1 MSVTQP
7 AASLSLR
14 ELSRRAQGL
23 APGHRACAG
32 CGFPTVIRLLLSVA
46 PDPVV
51 VVNATGCLEVVSTIY
66 PYSAWPV
73 PWMHNAFENAAAT
86 ASGVVAAAQ
95 ALHARGK
102 IPAIPKV
109 VTIGGDG
116 GTYDIGLQSLSGAIE
131 RGHNFLYI
139 CYNNEGYMNTGIQRS
154 SATPQGA
161 RTTTTPV
168 GSRQLGKLQPRKDL
182 TEIIAAHGAPYV
194 AQASISHW
202 GDLAKKLRK
211 ALTASGPTFL
221 NVLTPCQPGWDYP
234 PDQLVEMARLAVE
247 TRYWPLYE
255 VEKGVHRITHV
266 TREPVPLKT
275 WLEKQGRF
283 RHLMADPASIDV
295 LEQWVDANWK
305 RLEGRAGAPHLQ

>member
-1 MSVTQP
+1 MS
-7 AASLSLR
+7 LNLR
-14 ELSRRAQGL
+14 ELSKRSQGL

-32 CGFPTVIRLLLSVA
+32 CGFPMIIRMLLAVA
-46 PDPVV
+46 PGPVV
-51 VVNATGCLEVVSTIY
+51 IVNATGCLEVVSTIY

-73 PWMHNAFENAAAT
+73 PWLHNAFENAAAT
-86 ASGVVAAAQ
+86 ASGVEAATK
-95 ALHARGK
+95 ALHGRGK
-102 IPAIPKV
+102 ISEVPKIIA
-109 VTIGGDG
+109 IGGDG
-116 GTYDIGLQSLSGAIE
+116 GTYDIGLQSLSGAVE

-161 RTTTTPV
+161 WTTTTPV
-168 GSRQLGKLQPRKDL
+168 GPEQSGKPQIRKDL

-202 GDLAKKLRK
+202 GDLGKKLRK
-211 ALTASGPTFL
+211 GLTITGPTFL

-234 PDQLVEMARLAVE
+234 AAQLVEVAELAVE

-255 VEKGVHRITHV
+255 VERGVHRITHV
-266 TREPVPLKT
+266 VRQAVPVRA

-283 RHLMADPASIDV
+283 RHLLSSEIDIAA
-295 LEQWVDANWK
+295 LQAWVDENWK
-305 RLEGRAGAPHLQ
+305 RLEARANATKG